1 MHLTA
6 GKREVFTMG
15 ESMITSFDGTKLY
28 LKKETA
34 ADNKAVIVIVHGL
47 CEHQGRYDYFAEKL
61 HEAGIGTY
69 RFDHRGHGRS
79 EGEETF
85 YSDFNELLDDTN
97 VVVDMAIE
105 ENPDIPFYQVPGN
118 CDRFFFWDTAWAD
131 LRFLCT
137 EPNIRTKNSGG
148 SLPVVR

>member
-1 MHLTA
+1 
-6 GKREVFTMG
+6 MG

-85 YSDFNELLDDTN
+85 YSLNYTHLST
-97 VVVDMAIE
+97 MR
-105 ENPDIPFYQVPGN
+105 Y
-118 CDRFFFWDTAWAD
+118 
-131 LRFLCT
+131 LRAQS
-137 EPNIRTKNSGG
+137 ISDWM
-148 SLPVVR
+148 

>member
-1 MHLTA
+1 
-6 GKREVFTMG
+6 MG

-69 RFDHRGHGRS
+69 RLIT
-79 EGEETF
+79 E
-85 YSDFNELLDDTN
+85 
-97 VVVDMAIE
+97 DMDGLRVKRLFIQ
-105 ENPDIPFYQVPGN
+105 ISMS
-118 CDRFFFWDTAWAD
+118 FWT
-131 LRFLCT
+131 T
-137 EPNIRTKNSGG
+137 PT
-148 SLPVVR
+148 

>member
-1 MHLTA
+1 
-6 GKREVFTMG
+6 MG

-105 ENPDIPFYQVPGN
+105 ENPGYSGISSGTQHGRIYGFSVRSQISGQKTPGDHYQW
-118 CDRFFFWDTAWAD
+118 CADR
-131 LRFLCT
+131 R
-137 EPNIRTKNSGG
+137 
-148 SLPVVR
+148 

>member
-1 MHLTA
+1 
-6 GKREVFTMG
+6 MG
-15 ESMITSFDGTKLY
+15 ESMITSFDGMKLY

-105 ENPDIPFYQVPGN
+105 ENPDIPVFLPWTQHGRLYSFSVRSQISGQKAPGDYYQW
-118 CDRFFFWDTAWAD
+118 CADR
-131 LRFLCT
+131 R
-137 EPNIRTKNSGG
+137 
-148 SLPVVR
+148 